1 MLRLC
6 EGRGV
11 FEIPRYQAE
20 ELFSAPFRAAITPA
34 MVIKNIDRLI
44 AGEPQKAEAV
54 SRRQAVIDDL
64 LARANRAA
72 REARRVATTLVA
84 IFF

>member
-1 MLRLC
+1 
-6 EGRGV
+6 
-11 FEIPRYQAE
+11 
-20 ELFSAPFRAAITPA
+20 

-72 REARRVATTLVA
+72 REASSNVATYRLWM
-84 IFF
+84 ILNRSS